1 MNPTLARKK
10 AAANLGVALYDRH
23 QRLALAVGEEEIA
36 AAAVDLGQVF
46 NDNIE
51 FLIWV
56 CKQYGGLNPRPIEP
70 VKPRPLP
77 KMPGALLQ

>member
-10 AAANLGVALYDRH
+10 ASATLGVALYERF
-23 QRLALAVGEEEIA
+23 QRLELAVGREEIA
-36 AAAVDLGQVF
+36 QAAMDLGTTF

-56 CKQYGGLNPRPIEP
+56 CKQYGGLNPAPIEP
-70 VKPRPLP
+70 KRTTELL
-77 KMPGALLQ
+77 KMPSSLLQ